1 MGKLILEELSMRY
14 ATLAAALIAATQA
27 VKTSNGQVQAQDFT
41 MEGLIGGAEN
51 WYTTVAKPFL
61 DANRDQ
67 VAMQAQLS
75 AEEQY
80 GVLLSEA
87 GTQCR
92 IENRRVIEEA
102 IKAEW
107 MKVLLS
113 FRTDVDATILK
124 TRKIIKTGYETAVVC
139 ETENPCCTVSEVVYN
154 NIRVQINTTETLI
167 RTKWTQWEELERRRI
182 EIETECP
189 MVDFTVVYGE
199 YRTYD
204 VTASASFSAS
214 VTL

>member
-1 MGKLILEELSMRY
+1 
-14 ATLAAALIAATQA
+14 
-27 VKTSNGQVQAQDFT
+27 
-41 MEGLIGGAEN
+41 MEGLLGGAEN

-61 DANRDQ
+61 DAHRDE
-67 VAMQAQLS
+67 VA
-75 AEEQY
+75 AEAKRAVEAEY
-80 GVLLSEA
+80 GPLLETCEA
-87 GTQCR
+87 GSQCR
-92 IENRRVIEEA
+92 AENKRIIEEA

-124 TRKIIKTGYETAVVC
+124 TRKIIKTGYDDAVVC

-189 MVDFTVVYGE
+189 MVAFTVVYGE